1 MSSIRIL
8 TIALFMLL
16 TCAARM
22 ESQQLIKA
30 QSIEAQSMEAQADE
44 FLRNMPAGLQHRQT
58 QAILKAIEG
67 DNGELTAVRNSR
79 NTEPEYSDNVATRIL
94 TETMR
99 IYEPK
104 DGSAGRLPVLLYLH
118 GGGWTFGSINSC
130 GRFCNAMAASG
141 KMRVVALDYRL
152 APEHPY
158 PAGLDCR
165 Q

>member
-1 MSSIRIL
+1 MVLTEDELSYKNSNKHNMSSIRIL

-16 TCAARM
+16 TCVARM
-22 ESQQLIKA
+22 EAQSMKAQSIEAQSIEAQSIEA

-67 DNGELTAVRNSR
+67 DNGDLTAVRNSR
-79 NTEPEYSDNVATRIL
+79 NTEPEYSDNVATRML

-104 DGSAGRLPVLLYLH
+104 DGMAVGDAV
-118 GGGWTFGSINSC
+118 
-130 GRFCNAMAASG
+130 RFM
-141 KMRVVALDYRL
+141 
-152 APEHPY
+152 E
-158 PAGLDCR
+158 
-165 Q
+165 